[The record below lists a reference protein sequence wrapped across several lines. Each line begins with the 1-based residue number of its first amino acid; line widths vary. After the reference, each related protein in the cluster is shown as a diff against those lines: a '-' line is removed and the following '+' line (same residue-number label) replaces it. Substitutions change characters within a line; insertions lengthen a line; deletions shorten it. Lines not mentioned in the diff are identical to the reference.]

1 MEYHLPILCNAAVE
15 FGWSKD
21 NVFSTSKV
29 FYWDNWLDRKNAL
42 RLRIY
47 RYRAFADI
55 YLTFALN
62 CPTFLL
68 SKCVCLLLSFCE
80 ICLLIDSLYCS
91 SYSTTRNPASFENK
105 FWIILHQVQGLK
117 FEICYFDRI
126 KFVCLSGHWLG

>member
-29 FYWDNWLDRKNAL
+29 FYWDN
-42 RLRIY
+42 
-47 RYRAFADI
+47 
-55 YLTFALN
+55 
-62 CPTFLL
+62 C
-68 SKCVCLLLSFCE
+68 
-80 ICLLIDSLYCS
+80 